1 MSDITRREFIRRSVI
16 IAAGATFISS
26 CEDNE
31 ESPNNGNTPI
41 TYSPGMLTGNRP
53 SKKVII
59 IGAGLS
65 GLVAAYELNRAG
77 HNVTILE
84 ARNRIGG

>member
-16 IAAGATFISS
+16 IAAGATLLPS

-31 ESPNNGNTPI
+31 TSPNEENTPI

-59 IGAGLS
+59 ID
-65 GLVAAYELNRAG
+65 
-77 HNVTILE
+77 
-84 ARNRIGG
+84 

>member
-16 IAAGATFISS
+16 IAAGATLLPS

-31 ESPNNGNTPI
+31 TSPNGENTPI
-41 TYSPGMLTGNRP
+41 TYSPGMLSGNRP
-53 SKKVII
+53 SKIVII

-65 GLVAAYELNRAG
+65 GLVAAY
-77 HNVTILE
+77 
-84 ARNRIGG
+84 